1 MVLSFS
7 NGGDL
12 EHCTVGNKVFKVLT
26 HKLEV
31 GTITKLNFK
40 GIGCREEINSTQCII
55 LYEDLTKLYS
65 YMTRTYN
72 LDLLRSD
79 FMVDKRAFGFNPI
92 RKGRFNRLQ
101 KQYQSGQINFKTY
114 LRRLRYK

>member
-12 EHCTVGNKVFKVLT
+12 EHCTVGNKVFKVLK

-40 GIGCREEINSTQCII
+40 GSGSCEEINTTQCII

-65 YMTRTYN
+65 YMARTYN

-79 FMVDKRAFGFNPI
+79 SDSIIVDAVFPGGI
-92 RKGRFNRLQ
+92 VCCQHQYMGTRFLNYRP
-101 KQYQSGQINFKTY
+101 F
-114 LRRLRYK
+114 